1 MPWQEAHPLTTI
13 GARSCFPGSAA
24 FHTPPV
30 PWPSRPCPSRVAPRF
45 IGAAFPPDF
54 KRACFLGRRRDY
66 ANPIPLR
73 GVVDPPR
80 RSRTINPT
88 LPSPPWGRGVWGEG
102 ALNAFMTGHVQIHS
116 RGWRRDGPQSPR
128 LKQANGKSHCACRIQ
143 TAGVWAAGRSPSA
156 STVDVMPSTRR
167 YCSTDGRAAEA
178 AYRCKD
184 NLPVR
189 IRGASAAKEGAFGT
203 VSRSTMI
210 MRLGSNPKAGPCS
223 NGRADQCISH
233 RWLMP
238 VLLGN
243 AKDVFARQRLLTR
256 FLPKRNSVVV

>member
-102 ALNAFMTGHVQIHS
+102 GIKCVHDRPRANSFARLAQRRPAFSTAKTGKRQVPLCVQN
-116 RGWRRDGPQSPR
+116 P
-128 LKQANGKSHCACRIQ
+128 N
-143 TAGVWAAGRSPSA
+143 
-156 STVDVMPSTRR
+156 
-167 YCSTDGRAAEA
+167 
-178 AYRCKD
+178 
-184 NLPVR
+184 
-189 IRGASAAKEGAFGT
+189 
-203 VSRSTMI
+203 SRS
-210 MRLGSNPKAGPCS
+210 LGRRAQPISEH
-223 NGRADQCISH
+223 GRRHAIHPSVLLH
-233 RWLMP
+233 RWP
-238 VLLGN
+238 RRRG
-243 AKDVFARQRLLTR
+243 RLQM
-256 FLPKRNSVVV
+256 